1 MRVQAHFLLADK
13 NGEFSTSGEATA
25 SIETDALQVRPKS
38 GEALWYSLRDIK
50 VITGQNYRLNIDL
63 ATGESLTLFNLGYGF
78 EDFVRTLHQTRN
90 ELVLH
95 DLLMQ
100 EKERKQKVSARY
112 RQLDG
117 NGVEIARGTCDLR
130 LYDTALV
137 VLPQGKELIREPYSD
152 IVSANVNDYVLTVA
166 AENGDRLEFS
176 MLGRELEPSKKAL
189 TDAMADMSA
198 KVQAMLKDAYPEGD
212 GGMIARASK
221 LMRDGRAAKRADI
234 EAVCPGLWSGLEMKV
249 AGYDMEEEYRILT
262 AQAQKER
269 VRIGMKRSL
278 VQGEEE
284 LGKLGEYV
292 FFLAPIY
299 STDSGKGGNALAFE
313 AASGEDEGR
322 ATYFFRIMGRDEYRI
337 AKGMDELD
345 STVERFMDDIVK
357 ALIAI
362 NFRREPIYL
371 EDAKLYTPQY
381 SQYRYALAKIPELKL
396 LREHFVGRVIHSETL
411 QWATD
416 VSDLLK
422 FNVTTK
428 DPNARWAKAEKPAE
442 GEQGQMG
449 GAR

>member
-1 MRVQAHFLLADK
+1 
-13 NGEFSTSGEATA
+13 
-25 SIETDALQVRPKS
+25 
-38 GEALWYSLRDIK
+38 
-50 VITGQNYRLNIDL
+50 
-63 ATGESLTLFNLGYGF
+63 
-78 EDFVRTLHQTRN
+78 
-90 ELVLH
+90 
-95 DLLMQ
+95 
-100 EKERKQKVSARY
+100 
-112 RQLDG
+112 
-117 NGVEIARGTCDLR
+117 
-130 LYDTALV
+130 
-137 VLPQGKELIREPYSD
+137 
-152 IVSANVNDYVLTVA
+152 
-166 AENGDRLEFS
+166 
-176 MLGRELEPSKKAL
+176 
-189 TDAMADMSA
+189 MADMSA

-212 GGMIARASK
+212 GGMIARAAK

-249 AGYDMEEEYRILT
+249 AGYDMEEEYKILT

-322 ATYFFRIMGRDEYRI
+322 ATYFFRIMERDAYRG
-337 AKGMDELD
+337 AKSMEDLD
-345 STVERFMDDIVK
+345 SAAERFMDDIVK

-396 LREHFVGRVIHSETL
+396 LREHFVGRVIHSEPL

-428 DPNARWAKAEKPAE
+428 DPKARWVKVDNPPE
-442 GEQGQMG
+442 EQQAQMG